1 MKLTMHNYYTN
12 LSDNYSSLI
21 LLVFIGNID
30 VGNDLLEKIIIY
42 KNLEVFNI
50 SFCFNSKI
58 VYEHFKQLI
67 HKNFLYFSI
76 YFTNEYG
83 TDIQPTIFMYND
95 ICKKHTF
102 EYVIKLHT
110 KTIKNEYNDLTNFL
124 LSNNRSTLRKKLNK
138 NICNCV
144 GPDNY
149 YSTMNDDIFNKR
161 NVEKYINLLDINKNF
176 IKGTIF
182 FTEHNIFVKV
192 IDFIR
197 NNDYKSF
204 IFNNLYENNSINMN
218 YSPTHFL
225 ERLFGVIK

>member
-1 MKLTMHNYYTN
+1 
-12 LSDNYSSLI
+12 
-21 LLVFIGNID
+21 
-30 VGNDLLEKIIIY
+30 
-42 KNLEVFNI
+42 
-50 SFCFNSKI
+50 
-58 VYEHFKQLI
+58 
-67 HKNFLYFSI
+67 
-76 YFTNEYG
+76 
-83 TDIQPTIFMYND
+83 
-95 ICKKHTF
+95 
-102 EYVIKLHT
+102 
-110 KTIKNEYNDLTNFL
+110 
-124 LSNNRSTLRKKLNK
+124 
-138 NICNCV
+138 
-144 GPDNY
+144 
-149 YSTMNDDIFNKR
+149 MNDDIFNKR